1 MATIKKFNSEN
12 FNVNVVDAMNLDQ
25 GGYAWYLDLKVEV
38 TDKET
43 GIKVYDTVLKS
54 RMVPMWDIDEE
65 WYYFIENKIED
76 GAELDE
82 DLDYSDADEEL
93 QKEFDEKF
101 EEQYIEWLLF
111 GEADGGCGYELDN
124 EDLAEIFDEDCYNLV
139 IIDGDNVWFTDRM
152 EWNEIGYNA
161 ETENE
166 VYECDEC
173 DEYIIEEL
181 DWTEFEVRKK
191 NDIKIVDDLFDEAA

>member
-12 FNVNVVDAMNLDQ
+12 FDVKVVDAMNLDQ

-93 QKEFDEKF
+93 QKEFDKKF

-124 EDLAEIFDEDCYNLV
+124 EDLGEIFDEDCYNFV
-139 IIDGDNVWFTDRM
+139 IIDGDNVWFTDRSK
-152 EWNEIGYNA
+152 WDEIGYNA
-161 ETENE
+161 DTENE
-166 VYECDEC
+166 VYECDE
-173 DEYIIEEL
+173 YIIEKTGWNKYEL
-181 DWTEFEVRKK
+181 RDK
-191 NDIKIVDDLFDEAA
+191 NDIKIVENLFEEAA